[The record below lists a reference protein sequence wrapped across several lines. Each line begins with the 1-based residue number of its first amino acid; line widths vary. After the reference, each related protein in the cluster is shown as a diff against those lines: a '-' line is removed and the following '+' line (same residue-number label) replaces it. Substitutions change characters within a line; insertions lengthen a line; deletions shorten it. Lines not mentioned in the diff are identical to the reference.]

1 MAKKLFS
8 LLMALTLLAALL
20 IALPLSLP
28 ASAEQNPG
36 QPPTLYAEAAILVD
50 ADTGQVLYQK
60 NPDKKMYPASITKL
74 MTLSLIHI

>member
-1 MAKKLFS
+1 MRKF
-8 LLMALTLLAALL
+8 LTLLAALL

-50 ADTGQVLYQK
+50 ADTPGRCSTRRI
-60 NPDKKMYPASITKL
+60 PTKKCIQRASP
-74 MTLSLIHI
+74 SS